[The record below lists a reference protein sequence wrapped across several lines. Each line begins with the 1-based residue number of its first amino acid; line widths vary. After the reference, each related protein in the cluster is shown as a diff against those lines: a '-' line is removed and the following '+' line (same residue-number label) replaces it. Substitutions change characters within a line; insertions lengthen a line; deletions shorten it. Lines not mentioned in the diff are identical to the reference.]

1 MPENVDPATFGTIF
15 HRLMEIGIG
24 NPGPGENGPSRPL
37 LESWTSSREDRM
49 ADPDH
54 HSVVFRELLPPQADE
69 KHTTRLVRTMVER
82 VQSGAVGALVSGTA
96 VDGHVLEGLRTEMP
110 FHIALPAGLGG
121 MIRHRWSPDGPEPL
135 TLLDEAT
142 VEMNGVIDLVLCT
155 RTPEAST
162 IRPID
167 LKTEEAGR
175 MHGGASDGL
184 LAAMGSEEPGP
195 ACEAEE
201 EILRKHRMQLALY
214 YRALESIENAK
225 RDADLPYREVLP
237 PAILVGVTGRM
248 VEYPE
253 DILDESLGELEEL
266 LARTARMA
274 LSSDVPLS
282 DFARLS
288 GEAASVCESCP
299 FHRGSLPICGPAE
312 S

>member
-1 MPENVDPATFGTIF
+1 V
-15 HRLMEIGIG
+15 LLVV
-24 NPGPGENGPSRPL
+24 GELS
-37 LESWTSSREDRM
+37 
-49 ADPDH
+49 
-54 HSVVFRELLPPQADE
+54 Q
-69 KHTTRLVRTMVER
+69 K
-82 VQSGAVGALVSGTA
+82 
-96 VDGHVLEGLRTEMP
+96 
-110 FHIALPAGLGG
+110 
-121 MIRHRWSPDGPEPL
+121 
-135 TLLDEAT
+135 LDEAT
-142 VEMNGVIDLVLCT
+142 VEMSGVIDLVLCT